1 MISSLFL
8 MNQNIILRL
17 LALITQSLNM
27 TSTFFVETDR
37 KTVYKMNEILTYI
50 IFFVYC
56 LIIAFMLY
64 DTVINKPEQAV
75 TNTLMIHLLEHY
87 YLFAIT
93 AITGYM
99 SYMYYY
105 YDYKYK
111 ELYKNAE
118 FVYHYRIQMVL
129 LLLQVFLSFY
139 LYMGYG
145 FMSNRESEKILLH
158 SVNVILS
165 IVNTSYVMKLYLY
178 FDKVVTTSD
187 TSTTS

>member
-1 MISSLFL
+1 
-8 MNQNIILRL
+8 
-17 LALITQSLNM
+17 
-27 TSTFFVETDR
+27 
-37 KTVYKMNEILTYI
+37 
-50 IFFVYC
+50 
-56 LIIAFMLY
+56 
-64 DTVINKPEQAV
+64 
-75 TNTLMIHLLEHY
+75 
-87 YLFAIT
+87 
-93 AITGYM
+93 
-99 SYMYYY
+99 
-105 YDYKYK
+105 
-111 ELYKNAE
+111 
-118 FVYHYRIQMVL
+118 MVL